1 MQKLR
6 FFFIGFGFF
15 WLFLWSI
22 LGSLIGVKLN
32 RIALSAGPALDQI
45 DPWQKKLLTQAHS
58 HMNMMGITMILIGMT
73 LGLLR
78 GMIANKYI
86 KTVCF
91 VHLFSVAL
99 FGFGL
104 VAEAFYPSEM
114 GHISWA
120 VGVTTLGGCGYMLT
134 MMIWA
139 CFFFSFSLKQKS

>member
-6 FFFIGFGFF
+6 FFFIGLGFF

-32 RIALSAGPALDQI
+32 RIALSSGPSLDQI

-58 HMNMMGITMILIGMT
+58 HMNMMGITFILMGLT
-73 LGLLR
+73 LGFLR
-78 GMIANKYI
+78 GVVAKSHI
-86 KTVCF
+86 KAVCF
-91 VHLFSVAL
+91 LHLFSVVF

-114 GHISWA
+114 GRISWA
-120 VGVTTLGGCGYMLT
+120 IGMTTLGGCGYMLT
-134 MMIWA
+134 VMIWG
-139 CFFFSFSLKQKS
+139 CFFLSFTLKQKA